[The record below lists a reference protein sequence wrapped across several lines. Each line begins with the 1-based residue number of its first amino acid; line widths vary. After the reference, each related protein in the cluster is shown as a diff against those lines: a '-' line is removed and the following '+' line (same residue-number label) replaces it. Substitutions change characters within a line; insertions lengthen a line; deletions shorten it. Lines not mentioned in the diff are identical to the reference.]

1 MFDSISNG
9 LVSLRGVEGDGQN
22 ITVTLDAANRAA
34 KITLTPGSQA
44 VQYFANAAARAAAT
58 PGFVGQIGIQV
69 DTQSAYLGTATSA
82 GSWKNYFG
90 MLGNA
95 FDQPMQGSTTIVTDA
110 VDFFQYTFQ
119 LEDASASASFGNN
132 SGFFSVFTGGVELNG
147 NTTSQSGNI
156 LFVLGPSS
164 GFTAQSTSNTLS
176 VSESG
181 SIALSGTT
189 IVSGGFNLTSGANL
203 NFLTGSGIELNG
215 THVAANSVLITTASP
230 GTPSSA
236 LINTFLSSANVQTGY
251 SLTSSAT
258 LRAFDATTV
267 GVSYSQT
274 VLTNLANF
282 VLTLAA
288 DLEALKV
295 PHA

>member
-22 ITVTLDAANRAA
+22 ITVTLDATNHAA

-58 PGFVGQIGIQV
+58 PGFAGQIGIQV

-82 GSWKNYFG
+82 GSWKNFFG

-110 VDFFQYTFQ
+110 LDDYFYTFRRG
-119 LEDASASASFGNN
+119 DSTGAAVFGP
-132 SGFFSVFTGGVELNG
+132 SGVYSEFTGGIQVSG
-147 NTTSQSGNI
+147 GVQSSAGDVSLSVGGSN
-156 LFVLGPSS
+156 S
-164 GFTAQSTSNTLS
+164 FTANSTSNTLA

-181 SIALSGTT
+181 SIAMTGT
-189 IVSGGFNLTSGANL
+189 ILVSGGFGLTTGSNL
-203 NFLTGSGIELNG
+203 NFMAGSAIQYAGV
-215 THVAANSVLITTASP
+215 HVAANSVLTTTASP
-230 GTPSSA
+230 GMPSSA